1 MLCDQCRRNIAD
13 DSVYCSYCGAHQPT
27 PDAQTNSPN
36 FEPYVPGLGRRIFG
50 WLVTA
55 VILACLVGIVYL
67 LSSTGTAP
75 NFGSI
80 AFLE

>member
-36 FEPYVPGLGRRIFG
+36 FEPYVP
-50 WLVTA
+50 A
-55 VILACLVGIVYL
+55 
-67 LSSTGTAP
+67 
-75 NFGSI
+75 
-80 AFLE
+80 